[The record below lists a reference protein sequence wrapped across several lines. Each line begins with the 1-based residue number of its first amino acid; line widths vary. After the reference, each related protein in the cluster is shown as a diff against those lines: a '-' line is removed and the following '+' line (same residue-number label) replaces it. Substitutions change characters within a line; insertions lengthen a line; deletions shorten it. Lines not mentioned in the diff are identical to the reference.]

1 MGMALRLRVD
11 RAEVVLRGQDH
22 FWRVMRAIQAAG
34 LPITAREVALRSNE
48 GKRSDIPAYLSRLA
62 RAGFVE
68 RTGRGAYRI
77 ARQQTRTPRLSRDG
91 RQTSRQQDM
100 WNVMRG
106 PLAREGFTARDLMVW
121 GSTDETPIAL
131 ETAKA
136 FIQRLSAAGYLLQL
150 APGKAF
156 KLSLWRLRPSM
167 NTGPLPPRILHT
179 RVVWDQNRN
188 ALMGEVLA
196 EEERP

>member
-1 MGMALRLRVD
+1 MGMVLQLHVA
-11 RAEVVLRGQDH
+11 RAEILTRGQDH
-22 FWRVMRAIQAAG
+22 FWKVMRAIQAEG

-48 GKRSDIPAYLSRLA
+48 GKRSNIPAFLRGLV

-68 RTGRGAYRI
+68 KTAPGAYLIVRPQ
-77 ARQQTRTPRLSRDG
+77 ARTPRLSRDG
-91 RQTSRQQDM
+91 RQMSRQQDM

-106 PLAREGFTARDLMVW
+106 PLAREGFTARDLRAW
-121 GSTDETPIAL
+121 GSTDEAPIAL

-136 FIQRLSAAGYLLQL
+136 FISRLSAAGYLTEV
-150 APGKAF
+150 APGRAF
-156 KLSLWRLRPSM
+156 QLSVWRLRPSM
-167 NTGPLPPRILHT
+167 NTGPLPPRILRT